1 MDRQIWGRWPAAAA
15 YVLGAVLVVVDA
27 VLGDP
32 AVFLLGLTAL
42 AVALVVRGREP
53 ERGGDTGLSA
63 VPTGMLGYGVY
74 RGACDPPSVCVR

>member
-1 MDRQIWGRWPAAAA
+1 MDRQAWAWWLSAAG
-15 YVLGAVLVVVDA
+15 YVLGAVLVVAGA

-53 ERGGDTGLSA
+53 ERGGDTGLRR
-63 VPTGMLGYGVY
+63 L
-74 RGACDPPSVCVR
+74 PS

>member
-1 MDRQIWGRWPAAAA
+1 MDRQIGGRWLAAAA
-15 YVLGAVLVVVDA
+15 YGLGAVLVVVGA

-53 ERGGDTGLSA
+53 ERGGDTGLRR
-63 VPTGMLGYGVY
+63 L
-74 RGACDPPSVCVR
+74 PS